1 VVFESAIIAL
11 KINCHL
17 KVFIFMASKLN
28 KPAVTT
34 TKKTNAGPVKM
45 IVFISEF
52 IFSVIVVIFFLK
64 SSINSSPG

>member
-1 VVFESAIIAL
+1 
-11 KINCHL
+11 
-17 KVFIFMASKLN
+17 MASKLN